1 MEINLLFLFTVVP
14 AIILFGIAKSG
25 LGGSVSLIS
34 IPLMTFMMPLNQ
46 ALAILLPILIFSDFI
61 SAFRFRKEFD
71 LNTLKLMVP
80 FAAVG
85 AIIGAST
92 FSFFSEDYLKFI
104 LGIMGFLFSFH
115 YFLKKDAHKPAK
127 ENFLKGAI
135 CSSIAGFTSFCA
147 HSGGTPT
154 SIYLLPLRLR
164 KEIYVGTRIMFFTCI
179 NLVKLPF
186 YIHLSMVN
194 SSSLLHSLALLPL
207 SVFGIFIGYR
217 LLKVIK
223 ESIFYNAIYTLI
235 LVASA
240 KLIIDFLYPLWIKLK
255 NYHLWD
261 CP

>member
-1 MEINLLFLFTVVP
+1 M
-14 AIILFGIAKSG
+14 
-25 LGGSVSLIS
+25 
-34 IPLMTFMMPLNQ
+34 
-46 ALAILLPILIFSDFI
+46 IFSDFI

-85 AIIGAST
+85 AIVGAST

-115 YFLKKDAHKPAK
+115 YFFLKKDADKPAK
-127 ENFLKGAI
+127 KNFMKGAI

-194 SSSLLHSLALLPL
+194 SSSLIHSLALLPL
-207 SVFGIFIGYR
+207 SVFGIFVGYK

-223 ESIFYNAIYTLI
+223 ENVFYNAIYTLI

-240 KLIIDFLYPLWIKLK
+240 KLIIDFFYALWFRVKQIALVGLSIVSL
-255 NYHLWD
+255 NYRT
-261 CP
+261 

>member
-14 AIILFGIAKSG
+14 AVILFGIAKSG

-34 IPLMTFMMPLNQ
+34 IPLMTFVMPLNE

-80 FAAVG
+80 FAAIG

-115 YFLKKDAHKPAK
+115 YFFLKKNPDKPAK

-194 SSSLLHSLALLPL
+194 STSLVHSLALLPL

-240 KLIIDFLYPLWIKLK
+240 KLIIDFFYGL
-255 NYHLWD
+255 
-261 CP
+261 

>member
-1 MEINLLFLFTVVP
+1 MEINLIFLFTVVP

-61 SAFRFRKEFD
+61 SAFRFRKECD

-80 FAAVG
+80 FAAIG

-115 YFLKKDAHKPAK
+115 YFFKIDAHKPAK

-135 CSSIAGFTSFCA
+135 CSSVAGFTSFCA

-194 SSSLLHSLALLPL
+194 SSSLIHSLALLPL
-207 SVFGIFIGYR
+207 SVFGIFVGYK

-223 ESIFYNAIYTLI
+223 ENVFYNAIYTLI

-240 KLIIDFLYPLWIKLK
+240 KLIIDFFYAL
-255 NYHLWD
+255 
-261 CP
+261 

>member
-1 MEINLLFLFTVVP
+1 MEISLLFLFTVVP

-61 SAFRFRKEFD
+61 SAYRFRKEYD

-80 FAAVG
+80 FATIG
-85 AIIGAST
+85 AIIGAAT

-115 YFLKKDAHKPAK
+115 YFFLKRNAEKPVK
-127 ENFLKGAI
+127 PNFLKGAI
-135 CSSIAGFTSFCA
+135 CSSLAGLTSFCA

-194 SSSLLHSLALLPL
+194 FSSFIQSLILSPL
-207 SVFGIFIGYR
+207 SLIGIFIGYR
-217 LLKVIK
+217 LLKVI
-223 ESIFYNAIYTLI
+223 EERIFYNAIYILI
-235 LVASA
+235 LLAST
-240 KLIIDFLYPLWIKLK
+240 KLIVDFLYAI
-255 NYHLWD
+255 
-261 CP
+261 

>member
-1 MEINLLFLFTVVP
+1 MVP
-14 AIILFGIAKSG
+14 AIILFGVAKSG

-61 SAFRFRKEFD
+61 SALKFRKEFD

-80 FAAVG
+80 FAAIG
-85 AIIGAST
+85 ATVGAST

-104 LGIMGFLFSFH
+104 LGIMGFFFSFH
-115 YFLKKDAHKPAK
+115 YFFLKKDADKPAK

-135 CSSIAGFTSFCA
+135 CSSLAGFTSFCA

-164 KEIYVGTRIMFFTCI
+164 KETYVGTRIMFFTCI

-186 YIHLSMVN
+186 YIYLSMLN
-194 SSSLLHSLALLPL
+194 SSSLSQSITLLPL

-217 LLKVIK
+217 LLKVVK
-223 ESIFYNAIYTLI
+223 ERMFYNAIYTLI
-235 LVASA
+235 LVASI
-240 KLIIDFLYPLWIKLK
+240 KLMIDFIYVL
-255 NYHLWD
+255 
-261 CP
+261 

>member
-1 MEINLLFLFTVVP
+1 MVP

-71 LNTLKLMVP
+71 LKTLKLMVP
-80 FAAVG
+80 FAAIG

-92 FSFFSEDYLKFI
+92 FSFFSEEYLKLI

-115 YFLKKDAHKPAK
+115 YFFLKKDGEKPAK
-127 ENFLKGAI
+127 ENIFKGAI
-135 CSSIAGFTSFCA
+135 CSFLAGFTSFCA

-164 KEIYVGTRIMFFTCI
+164 KEVYVATRIMFFTCI
-179 NLVKLPF
+179 NLVKIPF
-186 YIHLSMVN
+186 YIYLSMVN
-194 SSSLLHSLALLPL
+194 ASSLTQSLVLLPL
-207 SVFGIFIGYR
+207 ALIGIFIGYT
-217 LLKVIK
+217 LLKVI
-223 ESIFYNAIYTLI
+223 EENIFYNAIYLLI
-235 LVASA
+235 FVAST
-240 KLIIDFLYPLWIKLK
+240 KLIIDFLYAISV
-255 NYHLWD
+255 
-261 CP
+261 CS